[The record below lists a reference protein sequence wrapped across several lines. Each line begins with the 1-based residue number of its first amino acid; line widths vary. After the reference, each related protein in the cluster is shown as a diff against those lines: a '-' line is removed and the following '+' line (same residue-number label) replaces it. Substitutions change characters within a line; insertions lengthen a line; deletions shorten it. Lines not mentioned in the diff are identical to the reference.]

1 MPNFGRLIL
10 LNMMHYN
17 LLTNFLN
24 SFSVNLI
31 KQIKSI
37 VIRFGIE
44 MSNFV
49 LIKSRLWRQRKLI
62 IQCSFQ

>member
-1 MPNFGRLIL
+1 
-10 LNMMHYN
+10 MMHYN